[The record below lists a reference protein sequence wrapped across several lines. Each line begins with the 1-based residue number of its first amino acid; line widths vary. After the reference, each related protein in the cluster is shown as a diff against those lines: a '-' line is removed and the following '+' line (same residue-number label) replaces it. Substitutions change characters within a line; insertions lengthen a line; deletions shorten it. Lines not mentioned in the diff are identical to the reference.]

1 MAHAERE
8 VRIRN
13 KLGMHARAAV
23 KFVQTANT
31 FKSDVTV
38 VKDGQEANGKSI
50 MGLLTLVAAHGVTMT
65 VMCDGDDAQAAVTAL
80 AELVGTGFGEGVDPC
95 WKNWWGWGRRPGS
108 PSASRTCWRAGSRFT
123 NGASPPN
130 RSKPSCGVSSPR

>member
-8 VRIRN
+8 VQVKNR
-13 KLGMHARAAV
+13 LGMHARAAV

-31 FKSDVTV
+31 FKSEVKV

-50 MGLLTLVAAHGVTMT
+50 MGPLTLVAAHGVTMT

-80 AELVGTGFGEGVDPC
+80 AELVGTGFGEGVDP
-95 WKNWWGWGRRPGS
+95 
-108 PSASRTCWRAGSRFT
+108 
-123 NGASPPN
+123 
-130 RSKPSCGVSSPR
+130 

>member
-31 FKSDVTV
+31 FKSEVKV
-38 VKDGQEANGKSI
+38 VKDDQEANGKSI

-65 VMCDGDDAQAAVTAL
+65 VVCDGDDAEKAVAAL
-80 AELVGTGFGEGVDPC
+80 AELVGTGFGEGVDP
-95 WKNWWGWGRRPGS
+95 
-108 PSASRTCWRAGSRFT
+108 
-123 NGASPPN
+123 
-130 RSKPSCGVSSPR
+130 